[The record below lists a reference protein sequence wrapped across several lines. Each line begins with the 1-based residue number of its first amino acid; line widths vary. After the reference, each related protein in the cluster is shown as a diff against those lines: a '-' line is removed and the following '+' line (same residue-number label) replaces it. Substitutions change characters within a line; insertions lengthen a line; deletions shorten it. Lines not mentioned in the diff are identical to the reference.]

1 MQKNTETTEFFLDT
15 TIIIS
20 GITGRNLRC
29 VEILENQKYKLYT
42 NEYSIKEVR
51 RILKDVFK
59 FTPQEINEN
68 VEYIESKCVILP
80 KPTKNDIKNIKISDK
95 SYKPIVASAIKLNIP
110 LIIDDHITYHDA
122 KKYVKTIKSDE
133 IQI

>member
-1 MQKNTETTEFFLDT
+1 MPKNTKTTDFFLDT

-20 GITGRNLRC
+20 AITGRNLKC
-29 VEILENQKYKLYT
+29 VEIFQNRNFKLFT
-42 NEYSIKEVR
+42 NEYAIKEVK
-51 RILKDVFK
+51 RILSDVFK

-68 VEYIESKCVILP
+68 VDYIENKCVILP
-80 KPTKNDIKNIKISDK
+80 KPTKNDFKNIKISDK
-95 SYKPIVASAIKLNIP
+95 SDKPIVASAIKLNIP

-122 KKYVKTIKSDE
+122 KKYVKTLKSDE

>member
-1 MQKNTETTEFFLDT
+1 MKKNTKTIEFFLDT

-29 VEILENQKYKLYT
+29 VEILESQKYKLYT
-42 NEYSIKEVR
+42 NEYSIKEVK

-59 FTPQEINEN
+59 FTSQEINEN
-68 VEYIESKCVILP
+68 VEYIESKCIILP

-95 SYKPIVASAIKLNIP
+95 SDKPIVASAIKLNIP
-110 LIIDDHITYHDA
+110 LIIDDHTTYHDA
-122 KKYVKTIKSDE
+122 KKYVKTYKSDE
-133 IQI
+133 IKL